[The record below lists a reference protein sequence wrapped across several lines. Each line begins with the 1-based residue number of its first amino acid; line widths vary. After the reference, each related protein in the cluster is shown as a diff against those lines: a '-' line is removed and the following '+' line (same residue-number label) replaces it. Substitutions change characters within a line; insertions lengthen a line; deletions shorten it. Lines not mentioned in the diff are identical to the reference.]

1 MKARLYGKWPMS
13 QSGPRLAK
21 YRIKN
26 ETANKVGVMDKAE
39 DVIGG
44 IFSRSHQRYSPWWRR
59 WELVENTMLHGG
71 EHNVTGHRLR
81 RDHYPRSNLCRL
93 ARCRSPRNTGNAI
106 LQANSSNLT

>member
-81 RDHYPRSNLCRL
+81 REWSLP
-93 ARCRSPRNTGNAI
+93 T
-106 LQANSSNLT
+106 LQSVSSSTMSLSEEHGQRNLTG